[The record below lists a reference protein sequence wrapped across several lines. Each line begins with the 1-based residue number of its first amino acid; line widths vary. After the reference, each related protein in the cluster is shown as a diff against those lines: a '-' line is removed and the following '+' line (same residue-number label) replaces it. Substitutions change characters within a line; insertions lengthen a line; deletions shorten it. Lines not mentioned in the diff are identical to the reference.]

1 LGGERLMQS
10 LLTGAAV
17 SLLFTLFLTPLF
29 IRLFRRLHWGQFI
42 RDDGPVSHHA
52 KRGTATMGGV
62 VFILAAVVGYFAGH
76 LNNLRGITVSGMLVL
91 FLMVGLGL
99 VGFVDDFLKTRN
111 QRSLG
116 LGGWAK
122 IAGQVLV
129 ATIFAVLVLQFPK
142 TQVGAGGKTVSA
154 TPATVN
160 ISIVRDQWFDGSVLS
175 FTALFGATLGVIAFI
190 VWIWLIVA
198 STSNGVNVTDGL
210 DGLATGAS
218 IFAIGSYVIIGFW
231 QFNQSCFDTTL
242 AAPNVPL
249 CYNVR
254 DPLDLAV
261 VAACITGALIGF
273 LWWNTS
279 PAQIFMGDTG
289 SLALGGALAAL
300 AVLSRTELLVIFI
313 GGLFV
318 IEPGSVIL
326 QRAYFKATRGK
337 RIFLMSPVHHHFEL
351 KGWAEVTVV
360 VRFWIVAGLV
370 VAFGVGLFYLEWL
383 TRAK

>member
-1 LGGERLMQS
+1 VQA

-29 IRLFRRLHWGQFI
+29 IRMFRRLQWGQFI

-52 KRGTATMGGV
+52 KRGTPTMGGV
-62 VFILAAVVGYFAGH
+62 VIILASVAGYFIGH
-76 LNNLRGITVSGMLVL
+76 LTGGTSATPSGLLVL

-99 VGFVDDFLKTRN
+99 VGFTDDFLKTRH

-122 IAGQVLV
+122 IAGQILI
-129 ATIFAVLVLQFPK
+129 ATVFALLSLQFPK
-142 TQVGAGGKTVSA
+142 QLTASARVTPASTAVSLLRDVLPNGSTLNFVLLFGVAGGT
-154 TPATVN
+154 
-160 ISIVRDQWFDGSVLS
+160 IV
-175 FTALFGATLGVIAFI
+175 FI
-190 VWIWLIVA
+190 LWIWAIVTA
-198 STSNGVNVTDGL
+198 TSNGVNVADGL

-218 IFAIGSYVIIGFW
+218 IFAIGSYVIMGFW
-231 QFNQSCFDTTL
+231 QFNQSCGNPDLIQDNAFK
-242 AAPNVPL
+242 
-249 CYNVR
+249 CYDVR

-279 PAQIFMGDTG
+279 PAQLFMGDTG

-300 AVLSRTELLVIFI
+300 AVFSRTELLLLFT

-318 IEPGSVIL
+318 IVTGSVIL
-326 QRAYFKATRGK
+326 QRAYFKITRGK
-337 RIFLMSPVHHHFEL
+337 RIFLMSPLHHHFEL

-360 VRFWIVAGLV
+360 VRFWIIAGLLSG
-370 VAFGVGLFYLEWL
+370 AGVGIFYLEWL
-383 TRAK
+383 TRTGP